1 MESKPIVVGEESTNL
16 LNTDSVSRERL
27 TDTER
32 GAEKSGAEDSG
43 LDENAPSNIN
53 VRRSSN
59 VRVKQP

>member
-16 LNTDSVSRERL
+16 LNTYSVSREHL
-27 TDTER
+27 TER

>member
-1 MESKPIVVGEESTNL
+1 MKSKPIVVGEESTNL

-27 TDTER
+27 TER
-32 GAEKSGAEDSG
+32 GAAKSGAEDSG

-53 VRRSSN
+53 IRRSSN